1 MAEAWLSGPI
11 DGVPERLMPVAHSLV
26 DAKGEIE
33 TARGLDPGRLWMRP
47 AGVASVGFH
56 LRHIPGAI
64 DRLLTYARGEPLSPE
79 QRAYLEAESESGDP
93 PEGSEVLV
101 DRALQSIDSA
111 LDVLRSIPGTSLLE
125 ARSVGRAGLPST
137 VQGLLFHAAE
147 HTRRHC
153 GQLIVTAKV
162 VRAASIQG
170 GGVEVSS

>member
-1 MAEAWLSGPI
+1 MPEAWLSGPI

-26 DAKGEIE
+26 DAVREIE
-33 TARGLDPGRLWMRP
+33 AVRDLDPGRLWKRP
-47 AGVASVGFH
+47 SGAASVGFH

-79 QRAYLEAESESGDP
+79 QRAYLEAESDPGDP

-101 DRALQSIDSA
+101 DLAIQSIHAA
-111 LDVLRSIPGTSLLE
+111 LDALRSTPEASLFE

-153 GQLIVTAKV
+153 GQIIVTAKV
-162 VRAASIQG
+162 VRAESI
-170 GGVEVSS
+170 